1 MYPDVVLEISE
12 QLSSSCL
19 CLPLTPSWRL
29 AGPRLEALLL
39 LLRLN
44 MLRLLLSLPPDD
56 QPPSCRDTLEPR
68 LQTQRV
74 RESVLGSEELNK
86 PVVIVSSGE
95 RSVER
100 DVVLAAVHITVPPA
114 GNQLM
119 EVLASHQSLLYLSVL
134 LST

>member
-1 MYPDVVLEISE
+1 MVLEISE
-12 QLSSSCL
+12 QLSSSGL

-29 AGPRLEALLL
+29 LGPRLVALLL

-56 QPPSCRDTLEPR
+56 QPPSWRDTLEPR
-68 LQTQRV
+68 LQTQTVNSSQTGR
-74 RESVLGSEELNK
+74 RQRDR

-100 DVVLAAVHITVPPA
+100 NVVLAAAHIVPPA

-119 EVLASHQSLLYLSVL
+119 ERRLS
-134 LST
+134 SISQ

>member
-1 MYPDVVLEISE
+1 M
-12 QLSSSCL
+12 
-19 CLPLTPSWRL
+19 
-29 AGPRLEALLL
+29 EALLL

-119 EVLASHQSLLYLSVL
+119 DVLASHQSLLYLSVL